1 MPKKLTIEDLEKRK
15 EKIEIEEEL
24 GEKLEDLYDIVMP
37 PGTPSYIMY
46 DMIEEFELEPVER
59 KLNVNIVESDERNVI
74 VLRGKLEVV
83 KEAEQYYFKEME
95 EYINS
100 N

>member
-15 EKIEIEEEL
+15 EKIEIEDEL
-24 GEKLEDLYDIVMP
+24 GEKLEDLYDIIMP

-59 KLNVNIVESDERNVI
+59 KLKVNIVECDERNVI

-83 KEAEQYYFKEME
+83 KEAEQYFFKEME
-95 EYINS
+95 EYISS

>member
-24 GEKLEDLYDIVMP
+24 GEKLEDLYDIIMP

-46 DMIEEFELEPVER
+46 DMIEEFD
-59 KLNVNIVESDERNVI
+59 KTSAH
-74 VLRGKLEVV
+74 
-83 KEAEQYYFKEME
+83 KE
-95 EYINS
+95 
-100 N
+100 

>member
-24 GEKLEDLYDIVMP
+24 GEKLEDLYDIIMP

-46 DMIEEFELEPVER
+46 DMIEEFELEPITR
-59 KLNVNIVESDERNVI
+59 KLSVNIVECDERDVI

-83 KEAEQYYFKEME
+83 KEAEQYFFKEME
-95 EYINS
+95 EYISS

>member
-1 MPKKLTIEDLEKRK
+1 MPKKLTIEDLERRK

-24 GEKLEDLYDIVMP
+24 GEKLEELYDIIMP

-59 KLNVNIVESDERNVI
+59 KLNVNIVECDERNVI

-83 KEAEQYYFKEME
+83 KEAEQYFFKEMK
-95 EYINS
+95 EYIS
-100 N
+100 

>member
-1 MPKKLTIEDLEKRK
+1 MPKKLTIEDLERRK

-24 GEKLEDLYDIVMP
+24 GEKLEDLYDIIMP

-59 KLNVNIVESDERNVI
+59 KLTVNIVECDERNVI

>member
-15 EKIEIEEEL
+15 ERIEIEEEL
-24 GEKLEDLYDIVMP
+24 GEKLEDLYDIIMP

-46 DMIEEFELEPVER
+46 DMIEEFELEAFER
-59 KLNVNIVESDERNVI
+59 KLTVNIVECDERNVI

-83 KEAEQYYFKEME
+83 KEAEQYFFKEME

>member
-24 GEKLEDLYDIVMP
+24 GEKLEDLYDIIMP

-59 KLNVNIVESDERNVI
+59 KLTVNIVECDERNVI
-74 VLRGKLEVV
+74 ALRGKLEVV

>member
-24 GEKLEDLYDIVMP
+24 GEKLEDLYDIIMP

-59 KLNVNIVESDERNVI
+59 KLSVNIVECDERNVI

>member
-1 MPKKLTIEDLEKRK
+1 MSKKLTIEDLERRK

-24 GEKLEDLYDIVMP
+24 GEKLEELYDIIMP

-59 KLNVNIVESDERNVI
+59 KLTVNIVECDERNVI